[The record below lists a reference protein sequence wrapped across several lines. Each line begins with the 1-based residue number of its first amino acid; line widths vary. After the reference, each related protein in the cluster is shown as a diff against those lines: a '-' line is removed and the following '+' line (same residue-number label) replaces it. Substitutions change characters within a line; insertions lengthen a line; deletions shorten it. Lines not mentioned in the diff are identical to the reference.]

1 MWNEIRQLVRVRTV
15 ETPDA
20 LLLSPTQ
27 AYYAREN
34 LKLRLLNARLALLSR
49 NESAFRSDLI
59 AAQDTIARYF
69 DTRAK
74 QTQTAQAMLKQVQG
88 SNLSIEMPTLTDSL
102 NAVRNYKPTP

>member
-1 MWNEIRQLVRVRTV
+1 VRQV

-59 AAQDTIARYF
+59 AAQDTIAKYF
-69 DTRAK
+69 DTRAR
-74 QTQTAQAMLKQVQG
+74 QTQTAQALLKQVQG
-88 SNLSIEMPTLTDSL
+88 SDLSIEIPTLAESL
-102 NAVRNYKPTP
+102 NAVRQYKPTP